1 MDVELAYPEPSPVR
15 KLGTPLYPHQQRGAA
30 VTDPVHISLHN
41 RAGLGGAFPFLSD
54 AGRC

>member
-15 KLGTPLYPHQQRGAA
+15 KLGTPLHTHQQRGAA

-41 RAGLGGAFPFLSD
+41 RAGLG
-54 AGRC
+54 